1 MQQSALSSNDNEF
14 KEHVYRFCPRF
25 AVIVRKYSTVFANPR
40 YVQHPTNAHMPA
52 LPPHPPFQYPRRI
65 VTAWNIPANAPAPA
79 KDPNNDNGVCDCC
92 HC

>member
-1 MQQSALSSNDNEF
+1 M
-14 KEHVYRFCPRF
+14 
-25 AVIVRKYSTVFANPR
+25 VFANPR

-65 VTAWNIPANAPAPA
+65 VNAWNAPANAPA

-92 HC
+92 QKIHHTLPTQAMGSFSNNPNLPPMPKHRLLTFITIS